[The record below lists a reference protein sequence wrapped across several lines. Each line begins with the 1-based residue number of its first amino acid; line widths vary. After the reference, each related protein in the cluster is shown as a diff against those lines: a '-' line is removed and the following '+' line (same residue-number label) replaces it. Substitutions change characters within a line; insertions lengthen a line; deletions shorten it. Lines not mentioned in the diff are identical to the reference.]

1 MIYKKWEV
9 LSLTS
14 FLTLLKLEQSQLLI
28 RSDRLVSF
36 FILQILH
43 LYEKYTRM
51 KIVIFHKGALRI
63 E

>member
-1 MIYKKWEV
+1 MGSALLDFFWTV
-9 LSLTS
+9 
-14 FLTLLKLEQSQLLI
+14 LKLEQSQLLI

-51 KIVIFHKGALRI
+51 KTVIFHTGALRI